1 MNCLSSPVNAISAQC
16 RKAATA
22 DFAQVARI
30 RNAILV
36 AQIIRHF
43 LWGFLLFLYSASTI
57 IHVLRSDNGGEYSV
71 QFTSAEFEQLLL
83 DQLIRH
89 EYSNAREHYQ
99 FARAERGLP
108 KKILPFAYA
117 VYVLNRDISSLELS
131 SKEDQ
136 CLSS

>member
-1 MNCLSSPVNAISAQC
+1 MALNELSLFSGQCHFSPEK
-16 RKAATA
+16 KAATA

-57 IHVLRSDNGGEYSV
+57 IHVLRYDNGGEYA
-71 QFTSAEFEQLLL
+71 SAEFEQLLL